1 MKELLINYVT
11 GETIEGKQYDIQ
23 EIVSNLL
30 QDYIEEQ
37 NKNIILGRDNFFNR
51 NVWFIYEVNKNY
63 ISRLQLKNEVKRYI
77 MKGDVEND

>member
-1 MKELLINYVT
+1 
-11 GETIEGKQYDIQ
+11 
-23 EIVSNLL
+23 L

-37 NKNIILGRDNFFNR
+37 NKNVILGRDNFFNR

-77 MKGDVEND
+77 MKEDTKGSQED